1 MITFNEDLHAYFYGD
16 KLVPSVTQV
25 INKVYGSGL
34 ENAPKGPVARAADK
48 GTSIHKAIDCYLKTG
63 EESDLQEFKTWK
75 TYYSYYEGNS
85 FESEKI
91 VYAETPYGMVA
102 GTVDFL
108 CQGELTDWK
117 TSKTATKTQKTHW
130 QMQLSIYKYLMEKMG
145 YKIDV
150 MRVVRIVGTG
160 LSILNFEYLG
170 DEWVE
175 ETMRVYASTKN
186 GEKTKIEQILP
197 KETALEKVSA
207 SELNVLE
214 NTLLKIVEL
223 EKQAE
228 AIKEK
233 IKDEMGKRGIY
244 SLNVGKVKMS
254 YVAEH
259 SSQRLDS
266 KALKEQMPDVYF
278 KFTKE
283 TKVKPSLRVTIE
295 D

>member
-1 MITFNEDLHAYFYGD
+1 M
-16 KLVPSVTQV
+16 
-25 INKVYGSGL
+25 
-34 ENAPKGPVARAADK
+34 
-48 GTSIHKAIDCYLKTG
+48 
-63 EESDLQEFKTWK
+63 
-75 TYYSYYEGNS
+75 
-85 FESEKI
+85 
-91 VYAETPYGMVA
+91 
-102 GTVDFL
+102 
-108 CQGELTDWK
+108 
-117 TSKTATKTQKTHW
+117 
-130 QMQLSIYKYLMEKMG
+130 
-145 YKIDV
+145 
-150 MRVVRIVGTG
+150 
-160 LSILNFEYLG
+160 
-170 DEWVE
+170 
-175 ETMRVYASTKN
+175 
-186 GEKTKIEQILP
+186 P